1 MENKLKEPFMPP
13 IDRVDGKLKVTGA
26 AKYSAEYNIPQ
37 MAYGVMVGSSIA
49 KGIILSMDTK
59 AAENAPG
66 VLGVI
71 TPFNIEKPAGYNIET
86 SGNISATKKG
96 FNVFDDKLIR
106 FSGQPI
112 AIVMADSYERA
123 LHAATLI
130 KVNYK
135 KDSFQTNL
143 EKAIPVVKP
152 LEGNA
157 FKDYTRGDVNA
168 WKTAP
173 VKIEAE
179 YNIPIEVHNP
189 MELHAITVHW
199 ETPDKVLVYEK
210 TQSLMD
216 TQEKIMELFGLKKEN
231 VHIITK
237 FIGGAFGSAFNVW
250 PHAVAALIGAKQINK
265 PLKVVLSRDQMFMN
279 VGYRPQSI
287 QKISIGAQPDGKITG
302 INHEAISMTASYQEF
317 TEGIVNVSRMLYDI
331 PNVFTRYK
339 VYPMDL
345 SLPTWMRGP
354 GETTG
359 AYALECAIDELA
371 HALKMDP
378 LKLRLLNYSDT
389 DLEKQRPYSSK
400 YLKEAFEIGSE
411 KIGWNDRHPE
421 PRSMPEGDWLAGY
434 GMGSGVF
441 IGWRGGA
448 QVGARFTADGKLLL
462 QSAVTDMG
470 PGTATAMTKLA
481 AETFGISPDKIVFEM
496 GDSSLPPGIMQG
508 GSGTTSSLGTTVNNA
523 TLSLKKKLF
532 ELVKN
537 KAVFHT
543 ETIHDVKFEDVVFEN
558 GQMMLSSDH
567 TRKMSYSDILES
579 AGLDNIEFIEETKG
593 FNNVD
598 YSTYAYAAHFVKVLV
613 HPATG
618 VIKMEKIVSAVDGG
632 TIVNDKTARSQI
644 IGGVVGG
651 IGMALMEEGVVD
663 NRYGRWVNNNFADYH
678 VPVNADVPH
687 IEALFVNKPDPILN
701 PMGSKGIGEV
711 AMVGF
716 AAAVANAVFHAT
728 GKRIRALPITPD
740 KII

>member
-1 MENKLKEPFMPP
+1 MENNLKEQFMAP

-26 AKYSAEYNIPQ
+26 AKYSAEYEMPQ
-37 MAYGVMVGSSIA
+37 MAFGVMVGSTIA
-49 KGIILSMDTK
+49 KGTILSMDIK

-71 TPFNIEKPAGYNIET
+71 TPFNIHKPAGYKVET
-86 SGNISATKKG
+86 KENLPPTKKG
-96 FNVFDDKLIR
+96 FRVFDDKQIR
-106 FSGQPI
+106 FNGQPI
-112 AIVMADSYERA
+112 ALVMADSYERA

-130 KVNYK
+130 KTQYQ

-143 EKAIPVVKP
+143 EKAIPAVKP

-157 FKDYTRGDVNA
+157 FKDYTRGNINA
-168 WKTAP
+168 WKSAP
-173 VKIEAE
+173 VIIEAT
-179 YNIPIEVHNP
+179 YNIPLEVHNP

-216 TQEKIMELFGLKKEN
+216 TQENIMELFGLKKEN

-237 FIGGAFGSAFNVW
+237 FIGGAFGSAFNTW
-250 PHAVAALIGAKQINK
+250 PHAVAALIGAKKINR
-265 PLKVVLSRDQMFMN
+265 PLKVVLSRDQMFTN

-287 QKISIGAQPDGKITG
+287 QKISMGAQSDGKITG
-302 INHEAISMTASYQEF
+302 INHEAIAMTASYQEF

-331 PNVFTRYK
+331 PNVFTSYK
-339 VYPMDL
+339 VYPLDL

-371 HALKMDP
+371 YALKMDP
-378 LKLRLLNYSDT
+378 LKLRLLNYSET
-389 DLEKQRPYSSK
+389 DLEKQKPYSSK

-411 KIGWNDRHPE
+411 KIEWDKRHAE
-421 PRSMPEGDWLAGY
+421 PRSMQQGDWLAGY

-448 QVGARFTADGKLLL
+448 KVGAKFTADGKLLL

-481 AETFGISPDKIVFEM
+481 SETFGIPAGNIIFEM

-523 TLSLKKKLF
+523 TLSLKKKLL
-532 ELVKN
+532 ELAKDN
-537 KAVFHT
+537 PVFHT
-543 ETIHDVKFEDVVFEN
+543 EQIHEVKMEDIVFEN
-558 GQMMLSSDH
+558 GEMMLASDRS
-567 TRKMSYSDILES
+567 RKISYTSVLKNANLNE
-579 AGLDNIEFIEETKG
+579 IEFIEETKG
-593 FNNVD
+593 FNNSE
-598 YSTYAYAAHFVKVLV
+598 YSTYAYAAHFVKLLV
-613 HPATG
+613 HPSSG
-618 VIKMEKIVSAVDGG
+618 VIKLDKIVSVIDGG
-632 TIVNDKTARSQI
+632 KIVNEKTARSQI
-644 IGGVVGG
+644 LGGVVGG

-663 NRYGRWVNNNFADYH
+663 HRYGRWVNNNFGDYH
-678 VPVNADVPH
+678 VPVNADVPF

-716 AAAVANAVFHAT
+716 PAAIANAVFHAT
-728 GKRIRALPITPD
+728 GKRVRDLPITPD
-740 KII
+740 KLI